1 METTPTPNT
10 LTPQLMEKWLQL
22 IHQATETKLITYRER
37 MMYLYLYLQIE
48 KLLPPTP

>member
-48 KLLPPTP
+48 KRLPPNP

>member
-1 METTPTPNT
+1 MQTTPTPNT
-10 LTPQLMEKWLQL
+10 LTPQLMEKWLHL

-48 KLLPPTP
+48 KHLPPNP